1 MMRTPAHPRLTAD
14 PGFIGLRRTHRRQ
27 PRRRSSGPRPSVEL
41 HELRAE
47 LSLPRRHRTA
57 PAGPP
62 AIPAPATDLRWWR
75 EPVGRIRRALAR
87 RVAGVAIPQYGWDRN
102 AGYATREHRDA
113 IRAHGLTPHH
123 RKSWQALQVLMAGD
137 QLGLFDADEAVL
149 DELGGA
155 DLVAGAFEG
164 RADGRGPD
172 GRRRGRR
179 RGHRGPIKP
188 GHR

>member
-1 MMRTPAHPRLTAD
+1 MYSIACASVVAKVVRDRMMHNLA
-14 PGFIGLRRTHRRQ
+14 LRY
-27 PRRRSSGPRPSVEL
+27 
-41 HELRAE
+41 
-47 LSLPRRHRTA
+47 
-57 PAGPP
+57 
-62 AIPAPATDLRWWR
+62 
-75 EPVGRIRRALAR
+75 
-87 RVAGVAIPQYGWDRN
+87 PQYGWDRN

-164 RADGRGPD
+164 AGPMVAVPMGDVEAADGVVA
-172 GRRRGRR
+172 GR
-179 RGHRGPIKP
+179 
-188 GHR
+188 